1 MAINVRKFLKAIGLL
16 GNSSQQISSAGE
28 LEYRSDL
35 GKFSG
40 HDGTSAD
47 SLVQE
52 TKSAVLQNK
61 SIDAD
66 SNTITNIDNND
77 IKAGAGIVDTK
88 LATISTAG
96 KVSNS
101 ATTATDANTASAI
114 VARDASGN
122 FSAGTITAALSG
134 NATTAT
140 TATSFSGSLAGDVSG
155 TQGATSVDLVGGKTD
170 TEVAQSVTDT
180 QAATSSNTVSTIVK
194 RDASG
199 NFSAGTI
206 TAALSGNATTA
217 TTATNVSGTVAI
229 ANGGTGQTSQTAA
242 FDALAPTTTAGDLI
256 VNNGTNNV
264 RFAIGSDGQVP
275 VVDTSLTNKLKWAT
289 LPTGNKNYI
298 TYGTFE
304 NNATTGWNK
313 LTVGAV
319 DSTTKAVSGSVTTS
333 AAGITTFAATS
344 TNPLS
349 GTYSLSFG
357 NASSALTV
365 TQGIISDP
373 YTIDREDRAKV
384 LSFKFYYEV
393 TTGASNGNF
402 SGTSSNTLAIWIY
415 DTVNS
420 AWIQPSGSFGMTQS
434 SGVGICQ
441 GTFQTPSNMTSFRL
455 ALVCINAP
463 SGALVL
469 SIDDVT
475 VGPQQAVVSPTGPVG
490 EIIATGSTTPPTGFL
505 YADGSAVSRTQYSD
519 LFAVIGTTYGAG
531 DGSTTFNLPNL
542 KGVFARGA
550 GSQTIGGI
558 SYSAT
563 LGTSQGDQMQG
574 HKHNASDGPN
584 WVGSAFNGSTVSG
597 YSASVSTPTDKQMRT
612 SSPIDDGSN
621 GTPRTGSETRPAN
634 VAVAYHIRYLS
645 NLVYSSDT
653 DTRVVEAILNSTATS
668 ISDGGTS
675 TLSFSSAESDTH
687 GGWNSGTTYTIPV
700 SGYYEFLGFGALSVG
715 TNTAAYFVLEVF
727 KNGSTTN
734 IQGRYDG
741 NTSSNST
748 VLGATLAGKIKCN
761 AGDTITLKGT
771 QVSGASRTPVVLRF
785 QISRDCG
792 PSQIAASETV
802 AARYKTSSSQSLSS
816 SAYTVLNFDT
826 KDYDTHGSVTTGSGW
841 KFTAPISGLYRVTSF
856 VEGTGTMSG
865 GNVVQLS
872 LGVNT
877 QSAETVMLDTTRVIS
892 SGYTVEPNG
901 STTYRLNAGDYV
913 SALVWHNC
921 TSLTLAG
928 SAARAYINI
937 ERVGN

>member
-1 MAINVRKFLKAIGLL
+1 MALNVRKFLKAIGLI

-28 LEYRSDL
+28 MEYRSDL
-35 GKFSG
+35 GKFSV
-40 HDGTSAD
+40 HDGSSAD

-77 IKAGAGIVDTK
+77 IKAAAGIVDTK

-140 TATSFSGSLAGDVSG
+140 TATNFSGSLAGDVSG
-155 TQGATSVDLVGGKTD
+155 TQGATVVDTVGGKTD
-170 TEVAQSVTDT
+170 TEIATSVTDT

-229 ANGGTGQTSQTAA
+229 ANGGTGQTAKTAA
-242 FDALAPTTTAGDLI
+242 FDALSPTTTAGDLI

-289 LPTGNKNYI
+289 LPTGTKNYI

-319 DSTTKAVSGSVTTS
+319 DSTTKAVSGSVTLS

-344 TNPLS
+344 TNPLAGS
-349 GTYSLSFG
+349 YSLSVG

-365 TQGIISDP
+365 GQGIISDA

-393 TTGASNGNF
+393 TTGASNSNW
-402 SGTSSNTLAIWIY
+402 SGTTSNTLAIWIY

-463 SGALVL
+463 SGALVVNL
-469 SIDDVT
+469 DDVT
-475 VGPQQAVVSPTGPVG
+475 AGPQQAVVSPTGPVG
-490 EIIATGSTTPPTGFL
+490 EIIATGSTTAPAGFL

-542 KGVFARGA
+542 KGVFVRGA

-563 LGTSQGDQMQG
+563 LGGAQGDQMQG

-584 WVGSAFNGSTVSG
+584 WVGSAFNGSVVSG

-653 DTRVVEAILNSTATS
+653 DTRVVAMKAYQASHHTLATGSATKINFSTTTVDTVGAFDAANNRYSVKVSGTYRIYAKLLFDNSASGSRTVQIFKNSTRIAEELHPATGYTYVS
-668 ISDGGTS
+668 VS
-675 TLSFSSAESDTH
+675 TIVDAS
-687 GGWNSGTTYTIPV
+687 
-700 SGYYEFLGFGALSVG
+700 
-715 TNTAAYFVLEVF
+715 
-727 KNGSTTN
+727 
-734 IQGRYDG
+734 
-741 NTSSNST
+741 
-748 VLGATLAGKIKCN
+748 
-761 AGDTITLKGT
+761 AGDTFEIKGMQDSGGNLACGFDGGDQT
-771 QVSGASRTPVVLRF
+771 QSAFEVER
-785 QISRDCG
+785 ISG

-802 AARYKTSSSQSLSS
+802 SARYSFSGTQTLTGGNDIVDF
-816 SAYTVLNFDT
+816 AT
-826 KDYDTHGSVTTGSGW
+826 KDFDTHGAVTGNGSGINGTW
-841 KFTAPISGLYRVTSF
+841 KFTAPVSGQYEMYIMCDFEQTNSGANSTSAQ
-856 VEGTGTMSG
+856 VGERRTLLQPIG
-865 GNVVQLS
+865 S
-872 LGVNT
+872 LIIAIPTAVK
-877 QSAETVMLDTTRVIS
+877 QPASVSL
-892 SGYTVEPNG
+892 
-901 STTYRLNAGDYV
+901 V
-913 SALVWHNC
+913 SAP
-921 TSLTLAG
+921 TS
-928 SAARAYINI
+928 Y
-937 ERVGN
+937 